1 MEGGEKLCGVEQEG
15 GGECH
20 VREELVG
27 GVTRTMAAVRG
38 RGRGAMNTLV
48 VRLSFSPRRRPPVHL
63 GFLARA
69 NFDRF
74 LAQLRVLLQKLEF

>member
-27 GVTRTMAAVRG
+27 GVTRTMAAVREG
-38 RGRGAMNTLV
+38 RAMNTLV

-74 LAQLRVLLQKLEF
+74 LAQLRDLLQKLDF